1 MPATSTMPER
11 EAIHEVLVIAWHPQT
26 YWAPRCDSFT
36 CRREFVS
43 LDHKPR
49 RSNRD
54 SVEAAG
60 IEAGDSGRR
69 ANELAFVEL
78 SDRALGARRR
88 SVSLAGLESQGGA

>member
-1 MPATSTMPER
+1 M
-11 EAIHEVLVIAWHPQT
+11 
-26 YWAPRCDSFT
+26 
-36 CRREFVS
+36 
-43 LDHKPR
+43 
-49 RSNRD
+49 
-54 SVEAAG
+54 EAAG